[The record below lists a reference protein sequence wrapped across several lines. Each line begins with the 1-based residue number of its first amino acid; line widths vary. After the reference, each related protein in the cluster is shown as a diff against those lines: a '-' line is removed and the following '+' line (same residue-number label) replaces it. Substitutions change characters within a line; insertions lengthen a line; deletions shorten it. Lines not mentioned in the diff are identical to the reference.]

1 MLNTGIR
8 RWVARQLFA
17 EFPALERERQARE
30 HERLKGKLKRCGEGV
45 CFYGDI
51 RFTGPKQAELGDNVH
66 IGENAFIRAEG
77 GLFIGDHTH
86 ISRNLLLY
94 TISHRTDGER
104 IPYDE
109 GWVEKPVHVGAN
121 VWIGMN
127 VSIAPGTRIGD
138 GAIIGLGTTVAG
150 EVPAMAVVVGAK
162 WRIVGERD
170 AAHYRRCVEAGAFGA
185 ADGVPYSG
193 QNEPEEVRDRHGKRT
208 PWER

>member
-8 RWVARQLFA
+8 RWLARQLFA
-17 EFPALERERQARE
+17 EFPALELERQARQ
-30 HERLKGKLKRCGEGV
+30 HERLKSKLKRCGRRV

-77 GLFIGDHTH
+77 GLVIGNHTH

-104 IPYDE
+104 LPYDE
-109 GWVEKPVHVGAN
+109 GWVERPVHIGAN

-150 EVPAMAVVVGAK
+150 EVPPMAAVVGAK
-162 WRIVGERD
+162 WRMVGERD
-170 AAHYRRCVEAGAFGA
+170 AAQSGRCVGAGAFGA
-185 ADGVPYSG
+185 ADGVPYG
-193 QNEPEEVRDRHGKRT
+193 AEPEPAEEDA
-208 PWER
+208 